1 MDTRADNIWSGSR
14 DRSSLAGPGPLAS
27 AMGRQLQSTILPS
40 CEWDGKLMKRQIR
53 IAVIVPAGPRDDVL
67 DTLASVVHYSEP
79 SRIIV
84 VVDDTSNL
92 DRSVSRIPDLRAET
106 VVIPAPPKALGSQGG
121 LWVKLAAG
129 YRWVLERYEP
139 RMILRL
145 DADAL
150 LIGRGLESRAELA
163 FASDPGVGL
172 LGSYRMG
179 PDGGLRDSSWAARK
193 LRAETGPLG
202 LLRPRNRSSLRH
214 FLALARKHG
223 YLDGE
228 SALGGAYIHSYE
240 AAKCIYKNGWF
251 SQPWLASSKLGEDH
265 IMALLT
271 MAAGYRIG
279 DFGGP
284 LDPLALKWLGLPA
297 HPADLLNAGKLV
309 THSVRSWQDLNE
321 GEIRTIFARARTQ
334 D

>member
-1 MDTRADNIWSGSR
+1 MVSV
-14 DRSSLAGPGPLAS
+14 SLALHPKPAS
-27 AMGRQLQSTILPS
+27 CTLVGRKPVDKERHLQSTIVPS
-40 CEWDGKLMKRQIR
+40 RERDGRLMKRQVR
-53 IAVIVPAGPRDDVL
+53 VAVIVPAGPRDDVL
-67 DTLASVVHYSEP
+67 DTLASVVHYLEP

-84 VVDDTSNL
+84 VIDDTSNL

-106 VVIPAPPKALGSQGG
+106 VIIPAPPRAEGSQGG
-121 LWVKLAAG
+121 LWVKVAAG
-129 YRWVLERYEP
+129 YTWVLERYEP
-139 RMILRL
+139 GIVLRL

-150 LIGRGLESRAELA
+150 LIGHGLESRAEQA
-163 FASDPGVGL
+163 FARDPVVGL
-172 LGSYRMG
+172 LGSYRIG
-179 PDGGLRDSSWAARK
+179 PDGGLRDSSWAARR
-193 LRAETGPLG
+193 LRFETGLRG
-202 LLRPRNRSSLRH
+202 LLRPRSRSSLRH
-214 FLALARKHG
+214 FLDLARGHG

-240 AAKCIYKNGWF
+240 AAKCIYKHGWF
-251 SQPWLASSKLGEDH
+251 SQPWLTSSKLGEDH

-284 LDPLALKWLGLPA
+284 LDPLALKWQGLPA
-297 HPADLLNAGKLV
+297 HPADLLTAGKLV

-321 GEIRTIFARARTQ
+321 QQIRGIFARARTQ

>member
-1 MDTRADNIWSGSR
+1 
-14 DRSSLAGPGPLAS
+14 
-27 AMGRQLQSTILPS
+27 
-40 CEWDGKLMKRQIR
+40 MKRQVR

-106 VVIPAPPKALGSQGG
+106 AVIPAPPRALGSQGG

-129 YRWVLERYEP
+129 YRWVLDRYQP
-139 RMILRL
+139 RMVLRL

-150 LIGRGLESRAELA
+150 LIGHGLESTAERVFTSNPA
-163 FASDPGVGL
+163 VGL
-172 LGSYRMG
+172 LGSYRIG
-179 PDGGLRDSSWAARK
+179 PDGGLRDSSWAARR
-193 LRAETGPLG
+193 LRVETGLRG
-202 LLRPRNRSSLRH
+202 LLRPRCRSSLRH
-214 FLALARKHG
+214 FLSLAHSHG
-223 YLDGE
+223 YRDGE

-240 AAKCIYKNGWF
+240 DPECIYRHGWF

-297 HPADLLNAGKLV
+297 HPADLLTAKKLV

-321 GEIRTIFARARTQ
+321 QQIRAIFARARTQ
-334 D
+334 DPSSPLRACVLADG